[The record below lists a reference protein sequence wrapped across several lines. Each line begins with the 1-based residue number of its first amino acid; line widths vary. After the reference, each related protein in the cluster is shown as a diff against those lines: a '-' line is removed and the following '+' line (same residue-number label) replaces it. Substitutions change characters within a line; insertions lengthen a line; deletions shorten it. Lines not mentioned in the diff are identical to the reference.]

1 MKARWIIT
9 VISAAIFFGG
19 SLLTSLR
26 DPWFQNLLR
35 PNWLTFEFLI
45 PLIWSVIW
53 ICATISA
60 ILVWEKTR
68 ASPRRGLSPL
78 IPKGGPEFPH
88 RPWLLMGLYA
98 ALALLTSLYS
108 PVVVELRTL
117 LGGLIVGGTA
127 TLIAYILAVLV
138 RSISAKASWLLLPYL
153 LWGPVGTYLTWVL
166 MQLNP
171 GVVRL

>member
-9 VISAAIFFGG
+9 AISAAIFFGG

-26 DPWFQNLLR
+26 DPWFQNLSR

-45 PLIWSVIW
+45 PIIWLVIW
-53 ICATISA
+53 VCATVSA
-60 ILVWEKTR
+60 ILVWEKT
-68 ASPRRGLSPL
+68 PRD
-78 IPKGGPEFPH
+78 H
-88 RPWLLMGLYA
+88 RPWLLMGLYT

-108 PVVVELRTL
+108 PVVVELKTL

-127 TLIAYILAVLV
+127 TLIAYILAVLA
-138 RSISAKASWLLLPYL
+138 RPIFQKASWLLLPYL
-153 LWGPVGTYLTWVL
+153 LWGPIGTYLTWIL

-171 GVVRL
+171 GAI

>member
-9 VISAAIFFGG
+9 AISAAIFFGG

-45 PLIWSVIW
+45 PIIWLVIW
-53 ICATISA
+53 VCATVSA
-60 ILVWEKTR
+60 ILVWEKT
-68 ASPRRGLSPL
+68 
-78 IPKGGPEFPH
+78 PH
-88 RPWLLMGLYA
+88 RDRPWLLMGLYA

-108 PVVVELRTL
+108 PVVVELKTL
-117 LGGLIVGGTA
+117 VGGLIVGGTA
-127 TLIAYILAVLV
+127 TLIAYVLAVLV
-138 RSISAKASWLLLPYL
+138 RPISQKASWLLLPYL
-153 LWGPVGTYLTWVL
+153 LWGPIGTYLTWVL

-171 GVVRL
+171 SAVGF

>member
-9 VISAAIFFGG
+9 AISAAIFFGG

-68 ASPRRGLSPL
+68 D
-78 IPKGGPEFPH
+78 

-108 PVVVELRTL
+108 PVVVELRSL

-138 RSISAKASWLLLPYL
+138 RPISAKASWLLLPYL

>member
-9 VISAAIFFGG
+9 AISAAIFFGG

-35 PNWLTFEFLI
+35 PNWLTFESLI

-68 ASPRRGLSPL
+68 DRPRRGL
-78 IPKGGPEFPH
+78 IPH

-117 LGGLIVGGTA
+117 LGGLIVGGAA

-138 RSISAKASWLLLPYL
+138 RPISDKASWLLLPYL

>member
-9 VISAAIFFGG
+9 AISAAIFFGG

-45 PLIWSVIW
+45 PIIWLVIW
-53 ICATISA
+53 VCATVSA
-60 ILVWEKTR
+60 ILVWEKTPDR
-68 ASPRRGLSPL
+68 AS
-78 IPKGGPEFPH
+78 
-88 RPWLLMGLYA
+88 PWLLMGLYA

-108 PVVVELRTL
+108 PVVVELKTL
-117 LGGLIVGGTA
+117 VGGLLVGGTA

-138 RSISAKASWLLLPYL
+138 RPISQKASWLLLPYL
-153 LWGPVGTYLTWVL
+153 LWGPIGTYLTWVL

-171 GVVRL
+171 SAVGF

>member
-9 VISAAIFFGG
+9 AISAAIFFGG

-35 PNWLTFEFLI
+35 PNWLTFESLI
-45 PLIWSVIW
+45 PLIWSIIW
-53 ICATISA
+53 VCATISA
-60 ILVWEKTR
+60 ILVWEK
-68 ASPRRGLSPL
+68 AQ
-78 IPKGGPEFPH
+78 

-108 PVVVELRTL
+108 PVVVELRSL
-117 LGGLIVGGTA
+117 LSGLIVGGAA
-127 TLIAYILAVLV
+127 TLVAYILAVAV
-138 RSISAKASWLLLPYL
+138 RPISHKSSWLLVPYL

>member
-9 VISAAIFFGG
+9 AISAAIFFGG

-35 PNWLTFEFLI
+35 PNWLTFESLI

-68 ASPRRGLSPL
+68 ASPCPGLVS
-78 IPKGGPEFPH
+78 H
-88 RPWLLMGLYA
+88 RPWSLMGLYA

-117 LGGLIVGGTA
+117 LGGLIVGGAA

-138 RSISAKASWLLLPYL
+138 RPISAKASWLLLPYL
-153 LWGPVGTYLTWVL
+153 LWGPIGTYLTWVL